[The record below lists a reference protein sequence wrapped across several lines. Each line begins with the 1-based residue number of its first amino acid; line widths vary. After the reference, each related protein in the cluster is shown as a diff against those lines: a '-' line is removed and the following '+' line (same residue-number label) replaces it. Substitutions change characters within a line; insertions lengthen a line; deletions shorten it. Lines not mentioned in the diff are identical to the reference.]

1 MNIAA
6 TSSLS
11 LRMFYHSYSSVATGA
26 TRKAASTGTLS
37 MADAS
42 ALRNAVRKLE
52 DYDFE
57 SATKDQIQE
66 KLQAFTDTMNNAIT
80 SANKYGAGDT
90 SVRNA
95 VSKLKRL
102 NNEALSSISLA
113 VAAVSTCPA
122 FAEHI
127 ALALQGQAPV
137 FLVIV
142 GAPLCHQLA
151 DRGLFL
157 AGQLPAHS
165 SPSSSQGGV
174 SSSGSVSS

>member
-11 LRMFYHSYSSVATGA
+11 LRMFYHSYSSVASGA

-52 DYDFE
+52 EYDFE

-102 NNEALSSISLA
+102 NNEYSSELQKIGISVDKTGTMSLYDKA
-113 VAAVSTCPA
+113 SKTYSAEKFSKFFDNDSKYLKEVYDAAKRITRKVDVR
-122 FAEHI
+122 
-127 ALALQGQAPV
+127 L
-137 FLVIV
+137 
-142 GAPLCHQLA
+142 
-151 DRGLFL
+151 
-157 AGQLPAHS
+157 
-165 SPSSSQGGV
+165 
-174 SSSGSVSS
+174 